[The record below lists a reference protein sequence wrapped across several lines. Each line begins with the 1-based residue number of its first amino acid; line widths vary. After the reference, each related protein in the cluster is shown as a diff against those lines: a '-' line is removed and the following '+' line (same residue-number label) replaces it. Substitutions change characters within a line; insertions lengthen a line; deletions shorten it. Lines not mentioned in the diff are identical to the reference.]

1 VNIPSA
7 DMDVSVG
14 ETHRGWSSQWLG
26 KYIDWTILA
35 GLQWARVFASFEFL
49 TAV

>member
-1 VNIPSA
+1 MEVGGSFTAEEVYFRVNIPSA

-26 KYIDWTILA
+26 KYID
-35 GLQWARVFASFEFL
+35 
-49 TAV
+49 